1 MRLNRILIGISILTG
16 VVGRTAAAQSP
27 ATGTISGR
35 IVDRATRAPL
45 ADVQVQ
51 VVGTIRGA
59 RSGADGSYRVTNV
72 PTGTFTVRA
81 IRLGYGQGV
90 AQVGVAA
97 GATATADFTLG
108 ATATNLD
115 EVTVSA
121 TGEQQRK
128 REIGASISRIDS
140 TAFNAATVANFS
152 QVLAARTPGIVV
164 QQGAG
169 TSGVGSRIRLRGAT
183 SINLSNDP
191 LLVIDGVF
199 ANNNTA
205 SLTFGIGGA
214 QASRFDDIN
223 PEDIEDIQV
232 IKGPAATA
240 LYGTGAANGVIQIT
254 TKRGKAGRAR
264 WTAYGELGQQET
276 LLDLSSSDGRLSND
290 ALRLVNYRQVG
301 RNAAGQRTNSCSREA
316 QVLRTCVAP
325 DTMYRNSPF
334 FNDNP
339 FRTGGNEGYGLS
351 VSGGSTDVQYYL
363 SADIEQDRGIFAPN
377 NQYRRNLRANVT
389 ANLLQ
394 SLQAIVNVGY
404 LSNTSAFP
412 LNDNLFAGTLS
423 AGLLGG
429 AFDCN
434 RTTRTTIA
442 ECAGNNDSLSRGYV
456 SANVPV
462 TQYFA
467 QSQRQLTR
475 RLVLANTLNWTP
487 TSWLKG
493 TLRTGADLLGRDDE
507 TLTPPNRVFL
517 NQATVEGTRFQ
528 GKSYLPTFSVT
539 GSMTGTF
546 SLTDNIRSITTA
558 GGQYQ
563 DTRIQRS
570 DATGNV
576 LLPGTGSL
584 NGASARFAVFEQ
596 NQKVVTVAG
605 FMEQR
610 LELNDRL
617 FLSGALRFDDASV
630 FGNAAAGWTYYP
642 SVTASYVMSEES
654 WFPKWNWLNSFRVRS
669 AYGRAG
675 QRPGFRQSE
684 TFFTPVSVSIT
695 DASSSVPAVSI
706 GGPVGNA
713 RLSPEITAETEGGF
727 EFSAFNTRVSG
738 EFTAFNRDTRDL
750 LVQRT
755 LPPSLGT
762 SGPLAGVNTG
772 TQFVNLSLMRTRGL
786 EGALTVR
793 PIDNRRIRFEQNIT
807 FTTFNNRIVD
817 LGSADGVTIAPIN
830 IGGNQFHRAGYPAG
844 AYFARR
850 ILRYDDLNGDG
861 MISRV
866 NCPAYGGLA
875 NPQMIGGPRC
885 EVVLSDSLDYVGQPL
900 PTRELAFNSSLTLFK
915 SLQLTALV
923 NYRGG
928 NTIFNNTREF
938 RNNGGFANGP
948 DFWDRNAPL
957 ADQVK
962 STARAMGNTDGYI
975 EDASFVR
982 LSEVA
987 LTYTLPVRWAQKL
1000 KAAGA
1005 TITIGG
1011 RNLGLWTDYTGF
1023 DPEVLTASGAAFG
1036 TQDFLTAP
1044 PVRRFTTRMT
1054 LSF

>member
-1 MRLNRILIGISILTG
+1 M
-16 VVGRTAAAQSP
+16 RTARRACALGIALVSTVMSGVQAQS
-27 ATGTISGR
+27 ASGTISGR
-35 IVDRATRAPL
+35 IRDRSSNAAL

-51 VVGTIRGA
+51 VVGTVRGA
-59 RSGADGSYRVTNV
+59 RSGADGTYRVTNV
-72 PTGTFTVRA
+72 PAGTYTVRA
-81 IRLGYGQGV
+81 LRLGYTQGV
-90 AQVGVAA
+90 AQVTITA
-97 GATATADFTLG
+97 GGSASADFALG

-140 TAFNAATVANFS
+140 TSFNAATVTNLS

-169 TSGVGSRIRLRGAT
+169 TSGVGSRIRLRGVT
-183 SINLSNDP
+183 SINLANDP

-199 ANNNTA
+199 ANNATA

-214 QASRFDDIN
+214 QTSRFDDVN

-264 WTAYGELGQQET
+264 WTSYGELGQQRT
-276 LLDLSSSDGRLSND
+276 PLDLSSSDGRLSND
-290 ALRLVNYRQVG
+290 ALNLVNVRQIG
-301 RNAAGQRTNSCSREA
+301 RNAAGQRVACSREA
-316 QVLRTCVAP
+316 QVLRTCITP
-325 DTMYRNSPF
+325 DTLYRNSPF
-334 FNDNP
+334 LNESP
-339 FRTGGNEGYGLS
+339 FRTGGNESYGLS
-351 VSGGSTDVQYYL
+351 VSGGSQDVQYYF
-363 SADIEQDRGIFAPN
+363 STDIEQDRGIFAPN
-377 NQYRRNLRANVT
+377 LLRRRNLRANLSAT
-389 ANLLQ
+389 LLPT
-394 SLQAIVNVGY
+394 LQTIVNVGY
-404 LSNTSAFP
+404 LNSNGALP

-434 RTTRTTIA
+434 PATRAVIA
-442 ECAGNNDSLSRGYV
+442 ECAVNNDSLSRGYV
-456 SANVPV
+456 TSNVPV

-467 QSQRQLTR
+467 QQQRQNIR

-487 TSWLKG
+487 STWLKG
-493 TLRTGADLLGRDDE
+493 SLRTGADLLQRDDE

-517 NQATVEGTRFQ
+517 NQASVEGQRFQ

-539 GSMTGTF
+539 GSLTGTF
-546 SLTDNIRSITTA
+546 SLTDRVRAITTV

-570 DATGNV
+570 DATGAV
-576 LLPGTGSL
+576 LLPGTSSL
-584 NGASARFAVFEQ
+584 NGANARFAVFEQ
-596 NQKVVTVAG
+596 NQKIVTVAG

-610 LELNDRL
+610 FELNDRL
-617 FLSGALRFDDASV
+617 FVTGALRFDDASV
-630 FGNAAAGWTYYP
+630 FGNSAAGWTYYP
-642 SVTASYVMSEES
+642 SVTASYVMSEER
-654 WFPKWNWLNSFRVRS
+654 WFPQWSWLNSFRMRA

-684 TFFTPVSVSIT
+684 TFFTPVSVNVVDQT
-695 DASSSVPAVSI
+695 TNVPAVSI

-713 RLSPEITAETEGGF
+713 RLAPEITAETEGGF
-727 EFSAFNTRVSG
+727 EFSAFNTRLSG
-738 EFTAFNRDTRDL
+738 ELTAFNRDTRDL

-786 EGALTVR
+786 EGALTIR
-793 PIDNRRIRFEQNIT
+793 PIDHARIRFEQNVT
-807 FTTFNNRIVD
+807 FTSFTNRIVD
-817 LGSADGVTIAPIN
+817 LGSADGQLIAPIP

-844 AYFARR
+844 AYFQRR
-850 ILRYDDLNGDG
+850 ILSYADHNGDG
-861 MISRV
+861 IISRV
-866 NCPAYGGLA
+866 NCPSYGGLA
-875 NPQMIGGPRC
+875 NPQLVGGPRC
-885 EVVLSDSLDYVGQPL
+885 EVVLSDSLDYIGQPL
-900 PTRELAFNSSLTLFK
+900 PTRELAFTSNLTLFK
-915 SLQLTALV
+915 SVQLTALV

-928 NTIFNNTREF
+928 NTIYNNTREF

-957 ADQVK
+957 AEQVK
-962 STARAMGNTDGYI
+962 STARAMGSSDGYT

-987 LTYTLPVRWAQKL
+987 VTYTLPVRWAQRL

-1005 TITIGG
+1005 SFTVGA
-1011 RNLGLWTDYTGF
+1011 RNLALWTNYTGF
-1023 DPEVLTASGAAFG
+1023 DPEVLTATGANFL
-1036 TQDFLTAP
+1036 TQDFLTNP
-1044 PVRRFTTRMT
+1044 PVRRVTTRLT
-1054 LSF
+1054 LTF